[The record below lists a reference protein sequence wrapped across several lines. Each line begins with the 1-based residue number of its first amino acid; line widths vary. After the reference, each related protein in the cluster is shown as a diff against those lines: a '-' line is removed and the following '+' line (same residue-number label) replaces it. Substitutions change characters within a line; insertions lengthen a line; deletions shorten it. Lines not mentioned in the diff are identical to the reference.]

1 MKLRSMKWSGLR
13 SERRKEGW
21 ETRMKPGR
29 NDKKV
34 AMLIAGEE
42 LDDLKRFTSY
52 MGEAFGLDRRIE
64 SYQGKKPMSFYRCDF
79 DCLLAVTELALKDD
93 KEYPDKS
100 SAAYIALQ
108 RLRHRLLEEYRKAYG

>member
-1 MKLRSMKWSGLR
+1 MTAPAMKLRSMKWSGLR

-52 MGEAFGLDRRIE
+52 MGEA
-64 SYQGKKPMSFYRCDF
+64 YQGKKPMSFYRWDF